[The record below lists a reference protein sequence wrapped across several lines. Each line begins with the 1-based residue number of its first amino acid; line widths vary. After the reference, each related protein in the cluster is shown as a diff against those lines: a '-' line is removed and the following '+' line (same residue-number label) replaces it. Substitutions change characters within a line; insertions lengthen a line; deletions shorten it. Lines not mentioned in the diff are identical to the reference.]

1 MMKRREGGSGGW
13 LGREGRREVEEGR
26 REGEGRRFYSWGG
39 GDATHV
45 VIVVGER
52 VFPQI
57 EPRTP
62 LCLKS
67 PGKQDMMSST
77 TSKR

>member
-45 VIVVGER
+45 VIVVEEG
-52 VFPQI
+52 VFPH
-57 EPRTP
+57 
-62 LCLKS
+62 
-67 PGKQDMMSST
+67 GKHDALNAAVSMRRPS
-77 TSKR
+77 